1 MGNAPKNIVKN
12 PKSLPR
18 EATGSRDAGGSDHQL
33 STAKNPRLYLSPL
46 EGAKP
51 PREGDRHS
59 PYYANMRLEFIN

>member
-1 MGNAPKNIVKN
+1 MPLDVLGRTRAFETNVQKY
-12 PKSLPR
+12 KSARSLSR
-18 EATGSRDAGGSDHQL
+18 NCFLKGS
-33 STAKNPRLYLSPL
+33 LYLSPL